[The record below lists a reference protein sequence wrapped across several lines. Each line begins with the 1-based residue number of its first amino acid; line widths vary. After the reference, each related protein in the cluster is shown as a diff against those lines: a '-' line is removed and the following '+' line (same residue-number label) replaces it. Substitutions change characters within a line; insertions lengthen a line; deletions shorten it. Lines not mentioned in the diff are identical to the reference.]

1 MNTLRETSETSLG
14 FAEASNNSLDPS
26 LEKAQDVALATVK
39 GIGKLSKA
47 VLTTPLYFT
56 MGIARGFQNIPIAY
70 NDTTVRRP
78 EKVDG
83 IQTGFEVAVSV
94 RITFSFLVFNLII
107 VRMLI
112 FVTAICIR
120 ILRRYFRCGDTA
132 I

>member
-94 RITFSFLVFNLII
+94 RITFSLLVFSLII

>member
-112 FVTAICIR
+112 SVTAICIR
-120 ILRRYFRCGDTA
+120 ILRRYFRCGDTT

>member
-1 MNTLRETSETSLG
+1 MNTLRETSKTSLG
-14 FAEASNNSLDPS
+14 VAEPSSNSLDPS

-94 RITFSFLVFNLII
+94 RITFSLLVFSLII

>member
-112 FVTAICIR
+112 SVTAICIR
-120 ILRRYFRCGDTA
+120 ILRRYFGCGDTT